1 MDRRLGRF
9 KPSRAADACAKTELP
24 MTTSNPKS
32 QDAIKRQPMLPIS
45 KAIEIAWK
53 SIRLRLSRSLLVT
66 SGIVLALAFLM
77 SILTTEAMINGMR
90 AWIEHPDVAVNKE
103 QSTALR
109 DQLAEKTTQV
119 RAAHAESAKTKK
131 TADPKWAAE
140 DVFGAPLADIG
151 KTLGVPLPLPA
162 GDLEKRMAA
171 DPDFVAIV
179 QDWLATAQELKRV
192 RDEQTAPQ
200 RLLAMMD
207 ANGVPATP
215 EAIEQGRIQTR
226 WLVGLALLVAF
237 VGILNAMLMSVT
249 ERFREIGTMKCLG
262 ALDGFIIKLFLIESL
277 FQGIVGTTIGVALG
291 LLLSIAATSIS
302 YGAFA
307 WKNVLWGEII
317 EAVVICMA
325 VGILLTVAGAL
336 YPSWRAAR
344 MQPIEAMRVD
354 A

>member
-1 MDRRLGRF
+1 MSAPN
-9 KPSRAADACAKTELP
+9 KKTE
-24 MTTSNPKS
+24 
-32 QDAIKRQPMLPIS
+32 AIQRQPMLPIS

-77 SILTTEAMINGMR
+77 SILTSEAMLNGMR

-103 QSTALR
+103 QSTSLR
-109 DQLAEKTTQV
+109 DQLAEKTTRV
-119 RAAHAESAKTKK
+119 RAAHATSAKEHK
-131 TADPKWAAE
+131 TADPKWDPKKA
-140 DVFGAPLADIG
+140 FGAPIEEVH
-151 KTLGVPLPLPA
+151 KSLGMPLPLPA
-162 GDLEKRMAA
+162 GDLEKQLAA
-171 DPDFVAIV
+171 DPDFTPIM
-179 QDWLATAQELKRV
+179 QDWVTTARELKQL

-215 EAIEQGRIQTR
+215 EAIEQSRIQTR
-226 WLVGLALLVAF
+226 WLIGLALLVAF
-237 VGILNAMLMSVT
+237 VGILNSMLMSVT

-277 FQGIVGTTIGVALG
+277 FQGIVGTSIGVLLG

-302 YGAFA
+302 YGGFA
-307 WKNVLWGEII
+307 WKNVLWAQIFQ
-317 EAVVICMA
+317 AVVICLL
-325 VGILLTVAGAL
+325 VGVFLTVAGAL

-344 MQPIEAMRVD
+344 MQPIDAMRVD